1 MFARPQLYNGVNKRR
16 DTASQANAHILF
28 RQPGLHEAVLDRK
41 QRLDEPILFTLE
53 KQTQQVRSIH
63 VWKVLS
69 ERHLQQNRLE
79 ISQQYIND
87 WEQDWLYTPDADND
101 IL

>member
-1 MFARPQLYNGVNKRR
+1 MQAIKVVAQAQLYKGVNKRR
-16 DTASQANAHILF
+16 DTASQANAHILL
-28 RQPGLHEAVLDRK
+28 RQPGLDEAVLNRK

-69 ERHLQQNRLE
+69 QRHLQQNRLE
-79 ISQQYIND
+79 ICQQNIND
-87 WEQDWLYTPDADND
+87 WEQDWVYTKA
-101 IL
+101 